1 MPQIEPIHQVFL
13 NFYAAISYE
22 LLGQAAHLY
31 SRTKVSFLNA
41 ALDCFA
47 NCGAV
52 LPEPM
57 PLPKRPTI
65 EKTPPPPSPPV
76 YYPST
81 PRTPRRS
88 LLAFDGG
95 LFQSPR
101 RDSLVRSITRLIDI
115 SLWDLEEDD
124 PFISDDEKGLE
135 NKFKLSLSP
144 LARKTATKA
153 ERDRLFRVMLS
164 PTRTPA
170 AKIKEPLKRNTTANL
185 IPSPLRVRK
194 PSEGSGPRLAKPK
207 FVETPSSG
215 GSSPKSQSRSSNRP
229 RPPPLPL
236 RIIPATELNIDSQKC
251 DIRGLPARNTKRPP
265 SSGIN
270 NVQTPRKTTAPAKP
284 TEEMTPARVAQII
297 RYNRDIETLHS
308 QITININSIQQH
320 VDHVLDIQRTRRSH
334 QMQRSISFWSFDPI
348 KSGNDDEEE
357 EGLGAGKD
365 REPILDEFG
374 NFLVKE
380 TKAQRIARLRSE
392 GWETVGLRSPR
403 STWKGSRYYQE
414 FCAMVLNEMYLDR

>member
-13 NFYAAISYE
+13 NFYAALSYE

-31 SRTKVSFLNA
+31 SSTKISFLTA

-57 PLPKRPTI
+57 PLPKLPTI
-65 EKTPPPPSPPV
+65 VKTPSPPSPPV

-81 PRTPRRS
+81 PRTPRHN

-95 LFQSPR
+95 LSQSPR
-101 RDSLVRSITRLIDI
+101 RDYLVRSITRLIDI

-124 PFISDDEKGLE
+124 PFMSDNEKGRE
-135 NKFKLSLSP
+135 DPFMLSLSP
-144 LARKTATKA
+144 LARKPATKA
-153 ERDRLFRVMLS
+153 EKDRLFRVMFS

-170 AKIKEPLKRNTTANL
+170 VKIKEPVKRNTTITL

-194 PSEGSGPRLAKPK
+194 ISEDLGPRLAKSRSIDNI
-207 FVETPSSG
+207 SSSN
-215 GSSPKSQSRSSNRP
+215 SSPKSRAQSRSSNRP
-229 RPPPLPL
+229 RLPPLPL
-236 RIIPATELNIDSQKC
+236 RIVPATKLNIDAQNG
-251 DIRGLPARNTKRPP
+251 DTKGHHASNVKSPL
-265 SSGIN
+265 STGN
-270 NVQTPRKTTAPAKP
+270 HHVQTPRKATTPTEP
-284 TEEMTPARVAQII
+284 TEEVTPGRAAKVV
-297 RYNRDIETLHS
+297 RYNRAIETLRS
-308 QITININSIQQH
+308 QITANINSIQQH
-320 VDHVLDIQRTRRSH
+320 VDHVLDIQRTRRSR

-348 KSGNDDEEE
+348 KSENDVDEEA
-357 EGLGAGKD
+357 GAGKD
-365 REPILDEFG
+365 REPTLDEFG

-392 GWETVGLRSPR
+392 GWETVGLRSSQ
-403 STWKGSRYYQE
+403 STWKGSQYYQE
-414 FCAMVLNEMYLDR
+414 FCAMVMNEMYLDR